1 MSYKGFFNPSNP
13 KKYRGDSNNIIYR
26 SLWELKLMR
35 YLDNHP
41 SVVEWA
47 SEEFFI
53 PYIHP
58 VDKKVHRYFPDFW
71 VKKMNTQ
78 SEMEVVVIEVKPL
91 KQTVKPVQGNK
102 AKKTFINE
110 AITFSINEAKW
121 KAAEEF
127 CRDRKWKFLKITERE
142 LGIKF

>member
-1 MSYKGFFNPSNP
+1 MSYKGVFKLRNPE
-13 KKYRGDSNNIIYR
+13 KYRGDSSNIIYR

-35 YLDNHP
+35 YLDDHP
-41 SVVEWA
+41 DVLEWA

-58 VDKKVHRYFPDFW
+58 VDKKPHRYFPDFW
-71 VKKMNTQ
+71 VRKKTKLGT
-78 SEMEVVVIEVKPL
+78 EVLVIEVKPL
-91 KQTVKPVQGNK
+91 IQTKKPVQGNK
-102 AKKTFINE
+102 KKKTFIAE
-110 AITFSINEAKW
+110 TLTFAVNEAKW

-127 CRDRKWKFLKITERE
+127 CKEHGWNFIKLTEKE